1 MNMELAPD
9 AEGNKYLNFDESS
22 QYDNNRNGNRL
33 IDYEILQFLS
43 EEKEDD
49 QNNFNFVAK
58 VRSLNNQKIYSMKK
72 IDLSQCFNNDI
83 KKRVEEIMPI
93 LKGLNNPH
101 IIKYY
106 NYFIEDNNLYVV
118 MEFMNNSDIR
128 GFIQAHQILNEAI
141 SEEEI
146 WNILLQCLTALNY
159 LHNQVSGN
167 AGLKL
172 TNIFMNN
179 EQNAK
184 IGVFHDLNCNNSII
198 NPREDIYLLGKFFYI
213 MMNSENINS
222 KQIKDESYISQLE
235 YDKINNNKYSNELK
249 EIVNSMSIY
258 NKSNVTVVS
267 LYSTVKEEYVK
278 KYAKNTS
285 IEAVLR
291 CLASY
296 KKLFDIISAQKSL
309 FNSNKTKYY
318 INYWFQQAMEAVF
331 GLKEKL
337 LTECIEEF
345 RRAIASSYSKLDGNK
360 EIDPLLL
367 LTFLLFMLHKETN
380 KVEKDQTKLTGENN
394 EKNKKY
400 VISSIFDGEEEDK
413 TNKMQMWN
421 KYINEFN
428 ATVNSPISD
437 LFFGFVKRKILCQT
451 CRTGYYSFYHY
462 LYIIFDL
469 SNRSSDLDFNLIED
483 GFKAKHNNYQVIN
496 EDGSNKISC
505 ERCLTYQSFKEFN
518 RYYMLKDQLIICF
531 IRGNNYKNKS
541 KIIFDEK
548 LNLKDYIEPDINSP
562 QNFYLVGSIIKSNNG
577 QFVSYSR
584 NAYNEYY
591 WHCPNGRQVTDV
603 ENKNY
608 SPIKDIQKEEENGQ
622 IIMLF
627 YNNQETKSY
636 NDNMI

>member
-235 YDKINNNKYSNELK
+235 YDKINSNKYSNELK

-380 KVEKDQTKLTGENN
+380 KVEKDQTKLNGENN

-469 SNRSSDLDFNLIED
+469 SNRSSDQDFNLIED
-483 GFKAKHNNYQVIN
+483 GFKAKHNGYQVIN

>member
-380 KVEKDQTKLTGENN
+380 KVEKDQTKLNGENN

-400 VISSIFDGEEEDK
+400 VISSIFDGEEDDK

>member
-49 QNNFNFVAK
+49 QNNSNFVAK

-380 KVEKDQTKLTGENN
+380 KVEKDQTKLNGENN

>member
-380 KVEKDQTKLTGENN
+380 KVEKDQTKLNGENN

-437 LFFGFVKRKILCQT
+437 LFFGFVKRKILASPPEPILEC
-451 CRTGYYSFYHY
+451 
-462 LYIIFDL
+462 II
-469 SNRSSDLDFNLIED
+469 
-483 GFKAKHNNYQVIN
+483 
-496 EDGSNKISC
+496 
-505 ERCLTYQSFKEFN
+505 
-518 RYYMLKDQLIICF
+518 
-531 IRGNNYKNKS
+531 
-541 KIIFDEK
+541 
-548 LNLKDYIEPDINSP
+548 
-562 QNFYLVGSIIKSNNG
+562 
-577 QFVSYSR
+577 
-584 NAYNEYY
+584 
-591 WHCPNGRQVTDV
+591 
-603 ENKNY
+603 
-608 SPIKDIQKEEENGQ
+608 
-622 IIMLF
+622 
-627 YNNQETKSY
+627 
-636 NDNMI
+636 

>member
-380 KVEKDQTKLTGENN
+380 KVEKDQTKLNGENN

>member
-235 YDKINNNKYSNELK
+235 YDKINSNKYSNELK

-380 KVEKDQTKLTGENN
+380 KVEKDQTKLNGENN

>member
-1 MNMELAPD
+1 
-9 AEGNKYLNFDESS
+9 
-22 QYDNNRNGNRL
+22 
-33 IDYEILQFLS
+33 
-43 EEKEDD
+43 
-49 QNNFNFVAK
+49 
-58 VRSLNNQKIYSMKK
+58 
-72 IDLSQCFNNDI
+72 
-83 KKRVEEIMPI
+83 
-93 LKGLNNPH
+93 
-101 IIKYY
+101 
-106 NYFIEDNNLYVV
+106 
-118 MEFMNNSDIR
+118 
-128 GFIQAHQILNEAI
+128 
-141 SEEEI
+141 
-146 WNILLQCLTALNY
+146 
-159 LHNQVSGN
+159 
-167 AGLKL
+167 
-172 TNIFMNN
+172 
-179 EQNAK
+179 
-184 IGVFHDLNCNNSII
+184 
-198 NPREDIYLLGKFFYI
+198 
-213 MMNSENINS
+213 
-222 KQIKDESYISQLE
+222 
-235 YDKINNNKYSNELK
+235 
-249 EIVNSMSIY
+249 
-258 NKSNVTVVS
+258 
-267 LYSTVKEEYVK
+267 
-278 KYAKNTS
+278 
-285 IEAVLR
+285 
-291 CLASY
+291 
-296 KKLFDIISAQKSL
+296 
-309 FNSNKTKYY
+309 
-318 INYWFQQAMEAVF
+318 MEAVF

-380 KVEKDQTKLTGENN
+380 KVEKDQTKLDGENN

-483 GFKAKHNNYQVIN
+483 GFKAKHNGYQVIN

>member
-235 YDKINNNKYSNELK
+235 YDKINSNKYSNELK

-380 KVEKDQTKLTGENN
+380 KVEKDQTKLNGENN

-469 SNRSSDLDFNLIED
+469 SNRSSDQDFNLIED

>member
-380 KVEKDQTKLTGENN
+380 KVEKDQTKLNGENN

-469 SNRSSDLDFNLIED
+469 SNRSSDQDFNLIED

>member
-1 MNMELAPD
+1 MELAPD

-296 KKLFDIISAQKSL
+296 K
-309 FNSNKTKYY
+309 
-318 INYWFQQAMEAVF
+318 NY
-331 GLKEKL
+331 
-337 LTECIEEF
+337 
-345 RRAIASSYSKLDGNK
+345 
-360 EIDPLLL
+360 
-367 LTFLLFMLHKETN
+367 
-380 KVEKDQTKLTGENN
+380 
-394 EKNKKY
+394 
-400 VISSIFDGEEEDK
+400 
-413 TNKMQMWN
+413 
-421 KYINEFN
+421 
-428 ATVNSPISD
+428 
-437 LFFGFVKRKILCQT
+437 
-451 CRTGYYSFYHY
+451 
-462 LYIIFDL
+462 
-469 SNRSSDLDFNLIED
+469 
-483 GFKAKHNNYQVIN
+483 
-496 EDGSNKISC
+496 
-505 ERCLTYQSFKEFN
+505 
-518 RYYMLKDQLIICF
+518 F
-531 IRGNNYKNKS
+531 I
-541 KIIFDEK
+541 
-548 LNLKDYIEPDINSP
+548 
-562 QNFYLVGSIIKSNNG
+562 
-577 QFVSYSR
+577 
-584 NAYNEYY
+584 
-591 WHCPNGRQVTDV
+591 
-603 ENKNY
+603 
-608 SPIKDIQKEEENGQ
+608 
-622 IIMLF
+622 
-627 YNNQETKSY
+627 
-636 NDNMI
+636 

>member
-380 KVEKDQTKLTGENN
+380 KVEKDQTKLNGENN

-469 SNRSSDLDFNLIED
+469 SNRSSDQDFNLIED

-562 QNFYLVGSIIKSNNG
+562 QNFYLVGSIIKTNNG

>member
-1 MNMELAPD
+1 MELAPD

-380 KVEKDQTKLTGENN
+380 KVEKDQTKLNGENN

>member
-1 MNMELAPD
+1 
-9 AEGNKYLNFDESS
+9 
-22 QYDNNRNGNRL
+22 
-33 IDYEILQFLS
+33 
-43 EEKEDD
+43 
-49 QNNFNFVAK
+49 
-58 VRSLNNQKIYSMKK
+58 
-72 IDLSQCFNNDI
+72 
-83 KKRVEEIMPI
+83 MPI

-296 KKLFDIISAQKSL
+296 KKLFDIISAQKVYLIQIKQNIISTIG
-309 FNSNKTKYY
+309 FNKQWKLYL
-318 INYWFQQAMEAVF
+318 A
-331 GLKEKL
+331 LK
-337 LTECIEEF
+337 
-345 RRAIASSYSKLDGNK
+345 R
-360 EIDPLLL
+360 
-367 LTFLLFMLHKETN
+367 
-380 KVEKDQTKLTGENN
+380 
-394 EKNKKY
+394 
-400 VISSIFDGEEEDK
+400 
-413 TNKMQMWN
+413 
-421 KYINEFN
+421 
-428 ATVNSPISD
+428 
-437 LFFGFVKRKILCQT
+437 
-451 CRTGYYSFYHY
+451 
-462 LYIIFDL
+462 
-469 SNRSSDLDFNLIED
+469 
-483 GFKAKHNNYQVIN
+483 
-496 EDGSNKISC
+496 
-505 ERCLTYQSFKEFN
+505 
-518 RYYMLKDQLIICF
+518 
-531 IRGNNYKNKS
+531 
-541 KIIFDEK
+541 
-548 LNLKDYIEPDINSP
+548 
-562 QNFYLVGSIIKSNNG
+562 NF
-577 QFVSYSR
+577 
-584 NAYNEYY
+584 
-591 WHCPNGRQVTDV
+591 
-603 ENKNY
+603 
-608 SPIKDIQKEEENGQ
+608 
-622 IIMLF
+622 
-627 YNNQETKSY
+627 
-636 NDNMI
+636 

>member
-83 KKRVEEIMPI
+83 KKIVEEIMPI

-380 KVEKDQTKLTGENN
+380 KVEKDQTKLNGENN

-469 SNRSSDLDFNLIED
+469 SNRSSDLDFNLIKD